1 MKFSLLRVGVLTCLA
16 TGMFYGE
23 ASAESEQISK
33 SSSYSVAET
42 NQNFSFQ
49 EINALLTKAALEA
62 EIPPEV
68 VKAVAAQE
76 SGWKQFYE
84 NGEANISQKDGGIGI
99 MQITNQPNYDQEKL
113 KTDISYNIK
122 AGVEILSSM
131 YDRTDLPKV
140 SGAERQV
147 IENWYFPVMA
157 YNGTKPV
164 NSPLVKLTGEKN
176 LDAYQEKVFARIEND
191 SFLNKIPE
199 NSPKLGQFVF
209 TTDDFQY
216 DPESDEN
223 IEFSKTEYTLDQTHD
238 SAYLLE
244 VKEQVVVTE
253 ENVGLRPQP
262 SSQGGTTLAK
272 NTTLIITGDFEYDQ
286 NTDSKNQFVWY
297 PVETVDHK
305 KGYISSAY
313 IAKASGNTPAF
324 TDIKANYQD
333 AVNYLVSKGINGT
346 SPTTFGTYE
355 NITRLDAAQFV
366 VKALGLDFESAPE
379 AGFTDVPTN
388 RTKYVNALK
397 ETGITSGKSKTFSV
411 LMT

>member
-1 MKFSLLRVGVLTCLA
+1 MRFSLLRVGVLTCLA

-23 ASAESEQISK
+23 ASAESEPISK

-42 NQNFSFQ
+42 NQNLSFQ
-49 EINALLTKAALEA
+49 EINELLTNAALEYGV
-62 EIPPEV
+62 PPEV

-99 MQITNQPNYDQEKL
+99 MQITNQPNYDQEQL

-122 AGVEILSSM
+122 AGVEILRSM

-147 IENWYFPVMA
+147 IESWYFPVMA
-157 YNGTKPV
+157 YNGIKPV

-176 LDAYQEKVFARIEND
+176 LDAYQEKVFAHIEND
-191 SFLNKIPE
+191 SFQTDT
-199 NSPKLGQFVF
+199 KLGQFVF

-244 VKEQVVVTE
+244 AEEQVVVTG

-272 NTTLIITGDFEYDQ
+272 NTPLIITGDFEYDQ
-286 NTDSKNQFVWY
+286 NVDSKNQFVWY
-297 PVETVDHK
+297 PVETVDQK

-313 IAKASGNTPAF
+313 IAKASGNVPAF

-333 AVNYLVSKGINGT
+333 AVNYLVSKGIRRNF
-346 SPTTFGTYE
+346 SN
-355 NITRLDAAQFV
+355 NIWNL
-366 VKALGLDFESAPE
+366 
-379 AGFTDVPTN
+379 
-388 RTKYVNALK
+388 
-397 ETGITSGKSKTFSV
+397 
-411 LMT
+411 